1 VGEMDTRLK
10 ELLRETAE
18 EMPVKS
24 RMPEQ
29 LRRRIRR
36 RRAVTAAA
44 AGMVAVALVTGGVL
58 GADELLRGAP
68 ATQRPGGEVSPSVEP
83 LPGPEPSPSPSP
95 SPAPARQTPVEAF
108 VEDFMQRRLARSQA
122 EPLLSEEAALDYV
135 EDRMNGPYLYDA
147 GDSDWPPEFYRE
159 FRLYSVQ
166 RLDEDRWEVTVVID
180 GFSFGEGDPVVFAEV
195 LTIGP
200 GKNQQGED
208 LDLVVLSASRRGGHD
223 RPQFSM
229 SPTTGR
235 RGTEI
240 AVSGTGAFAAFD
252 PSLAV
257 DLIEIRFLPGE
268 PMATIPVNPDGTW
281 SWTVAVPDSAES
293 FVTYGVDAFGLL
305 GGRPVMVYQSQRFY
319 VEG

>member
-1 VGEMDTRLK
+1 MDTRLK

-44 AGMVAVALVTGGVL
+44 AGMVAVVLVAGGVL

-68 ATQRPGGEVSPSVEP
+68 ATQRPGGEVSPTGDSETP
-83 LPGPEPSPSPSP
+83 IEPSPSPSP
-95 SPAPARQTPVEAF
+95 SPDPTGQTPIEVF
-108 VEDFMQRRLARSQA
+108 VEEFMQRRVDRSQA
-122 EPLLSEEAALDYV
+122 EVLLTTEAARDYE
-135 EDRMNGPYLYDA
+135 EDRANGPYLYDA
-147 GDSDWPPEFYRE
+147 GEGDWPPEFYTE

-166 RLDEDRWEVTVVID
+166 RLDEDRWEVTVVIE
-180 GFSFGEGDPVVFAEV
+180 GFSFGEGDPVLFAEV

-200 GKNQQGED
+200 GRNQQGED
-208 LDLVVLSASRRGGHD
+208 LDLMVLSATRRGGHE

-229 SPTTGR
+229 SPTAGR

-240 AVSGTGAFAAFD
+240 SVSGTGAFAAFD
-252 PSLAV
+252 PSHAV
-257 DLIEIRFLPGE
+257 DLIEIRFLPDD
-268 PMATIPVNPDGTW
+268 PLATIPVNPDGTW
-281 SWTVAVPDSAES
+281 SWIVAVPDGADS
-293 FVTYGVDAFGLL
+293 FVTYGVEAFGLL